1 MNYDSFNSTSQSN
14 LGNIYLHSNPFTKSY
29 SIVLAFRHLV
39 CIYTE
44 SGLQNAAGIRDAEEM
59 REEAVKKNEN
69 QSNKRL
75 EISQPLIAIIIP

>member
-1 MNYDSFNSTSQSN
+1 M
-14 LGNIYLHSNPFTKSY
+14 
-29 SIVLAFRHLV
+29 